1 MKTTATNKK
10 YVPDYEC
17 GFFRRLGRD
26 LVKYKAI
33 YLMLLPALVY
43 YAIFCYKP
51 MYGAIIAFKNYSPAL
66 GIMESP
72 WAGLDHFKMFFS
84 NPDFARIFRNT
95 IIISVSSLIFCFP
108 ASIILALLFNELT
121 GNKLKKVAQTVSYL
135 PHFISLVVVCGL
147 IKQFVSTG
155 GIVHQLYE
163 TMFGTSPGLLSKK
176 ELFVPIYIISDLWQG
191 VGWGSII
198 YLAALSGIDASLYEA
213 AKIDGANKWKQII
226 HVTIP
231 GILPTIV
238 TMLILR
244 IGQLMNVG
252 SEKIILLYNNSILE
266 TSDVISSYVYRV
278 GIANQSWS
286 YSSAVGLFNSVINF
300 SLVIAANFI
309 SKKLTDTSLW

>member
-1 MKTTATNKK
+1 MNTIAKRGKN
-10 YVPDYEC
+10 VHDCEC

-26 LVKYKAI
+26 ILKYKVI
-33 YLMLLPALVY
+33 YLMLVPALIY

-66 GIMESP
+66 GIMGSP
-72 WAGLDHFKMFFS
+72 WAGLEHFRTFFS
-84 NPDFARIFRNT
+84 NPDFVRILRNT
-95 IIISVSSLIFCFP
+95 LIISISTLIFCFP
-108 ASIILALLFNELT
+108 ASIILALLFNELQ
-121 GNKLKKVAQTVSYL
+121 GKRLKKLAQTVSYL

-155 GIVHQLYE
+155 GVVHQIYE
-163 TMFGTSPGLLSKK
+163 AVAGPSAGLLSRK
-176 ELFVPIYIISDLWQG
+176 EFFVPIYIISDLWQG

-198 YLAALSGIDASLYEA
+198 YLAALSGIDSTLYEA
-213 AKIDGANKWKQII
+213 AMVDGANKWKQVI
-226 HVTIP
+226 HITIP

-244 IGQLMNVG
+244 VGQLMNLG
-252 SEKIILLYNNSILE
+252 SEKILLLYNSSILE
-266 TSDVISSYVYRV
+266 TSDVISTYVYRV

-286 YSSAVGLFNSVINF
+286 YSTAVGLFNSVINF
-300 SLVIAANFI
+300 SLVILANYF